1 MFSLRNQLRCTA
13 AVAAMLVTG
22 EVASAGWMG
31 FRNDT
36 SNTLVIQEAITDG
49 KAPRFGRLQKL
60 FSSETVRD
68 TPQGT
73 GQRQFL
79 IFDANKPD
87 KPLYTGNFPTPAKNE
102 NILYVIK
109 SDGKGGLTVEAM
121 KTPAGGGGAAMVPPS
136 KKEPPTT
143 KEPPK
148 TPVPPPTIPAVPPKK
163 KER

>member
-1 MFSLRNQLRCTA
+1 MFSLRNQLRYTA
-13 AVAAMLVTG
+13 AVAALVAIG
-22 EVASAGWMG
+22 DAASAGWMG

-36 SNTLVIQEAITDG
+36 SNTLVIQEAISEG

-87 KPLYTGNFPTPAKNE
+87 KPLYTGSFPTPAKNE

-109 SDGKGGLTVEAM
+109 SDGKGGLTVEAL
-121 KTPAGGGGAAMVPPS
+121 KTPAGGAAMVPPS
-136 KKEPPTT
+136 KKEPPKSPTL
-143 KEPPK
+143 
-148 TPVPPPTIPAVPPKK
+148 PPTTGPGVPPKK

>member
-1 MFSLRNQLRCTA
+1 MLLLHNRLRYTA
-13 AVAAMLVTG
+13 AVAALMVIG

-79 IFDANKPD
+79 IFDATKPD
-87 KPLYTGNFPTPAKNE
+87 KPLYTGSFPTPAKNE

-109 SDGKGGLTVEAM
+109 SDGKGGLTIEAL
-121 KTPAGGGGAAMVPPS
+121 KTPAGGGAAPAVPPA
-136 KKEPPTT
+136 KKEPIT

-148 TPVPPPTIPAVPPKK
+148 TPVPPTLPAVPPKK